1 MPYIGTAPSSELANL
16 DINGQKFILDA
27 DADTSITADTDDT
40 IDIEIAGADD
50 FQFTANT
57 FTAKSGSTIAAQ
69 ALTGTT
75 GIFSS
80 DVTGL
85 TLNATG
91 DTAAADNAAIGYT
104 SAEGLILTGQGS
116 TNDITIKNDADA
128 DVITIATGGTVTGF
142 AGGVTIAAGNFQYI
156 TTDTSL
162 YNNGSGGNAGIRFDS
177 ALASG
182 NTPMEIAGANSAC
195 AVLNRMT
202 GDGAILTFM
211 QDGSEEGSISV
222 SGSTVSYNAF
232 AGSHPAQWV
241 GEQETPARGSVISS
255 ANVLAEWRQENLY
268 DAATD
273 KHLKVLDGRTTKEL
287 GTRVDNPDATPP
299 TYTLVEPYNNI
310 RLPKVKLSDESGDKS
325 VYGVFDRID
334 QETNNVMVM
343 ALGAF
348 VSLVTGACASGDLLE
363 SNGDG
368 TAKVQSDD
376 VIRSSTLGKVTVGK
390 GDVAV
395 GLVPC
400 VLYCG

>member
-1 MPYIGTAPSSELANL
+1 MAVTKVTYRSDTAAGDDANIGYTAAEGLIL
-16 DINGQKFILDA
+16 TGQGTTNDVTIKNDA
-27 DADTSITADTDDT
+27 DADVL
-40 IDIEIAGADD
+40 EIP
-50 FQFTANT
+50 
-57 FTAKSGSTIAAQ
+57 
-69 ALTGTT
+69 TGTT
-75 GIFSS
+75 NVTVVG
-80 DVTGL
+80 DVTAAGL
-85 TLNATG
+85 HATG
-91 DTAAADNAAIGYT
+91 DTAASDNAAIGYT

-162 YNNGSGGNAGIRFDS
+162 YNNGSGGNAGILFDS

-182 NTPMEIAGANSAC
+182 NTPIQVAGANSAC

-241 GEQETPARGSVISS
+241 GEQETPARGSIISS

-273 KHLKVLDGRTTKEL
+273 KHLKVLDGRTTEEL
-287 GTRVDNPDATPP
+287 GTRVNNPDAVPP

-343 ALGAF
+343 ALGSF
-348 VSLVTGACASGDLLE
+348 VSLVTGTCVSGDLLE

-376 VIRSSTLGKVTVGK
+376 IIRSSTLGKVTVGK
-390 GDVAV
+390 DDAAV